1 MYVVTPHLNR
11 LGKKIL
17 VMGRDMSFKGV
28 IWKIIPKLSLL
39 PILIWRIAVLV
50 SGGKTKFDAMSY
62 LVDIFKNH
70 MQKQKTNGLESWYTC
85 TTLSNHCMKCK
96 QPTKKPDQ
104 AIYRVTGDKLWKTVK
119 DKAKVS
125 YLIALLL
132 LNC

>member
-11 LGKKIL
+11 LCKTIL

-50 SGGKTKFDAMSY
+50 SGGKTKIDAMSY

-70 MQKQKTNGLESWYTC
+70 LQKQKTNGLES
-85 TTLSNHCMKCK
+85 
-96 QPTKKPDQ
+96 
-104 AIYRVTGDKLWKTVK
+104 
-119 DKAKVS
+119 
-125 YLIALLL
+125 
-132 LNC
+132 